1 MKTRPQV
8 VTVIAWALFIGGVL
22 LALGRLSIIGN
33 PFLRESM
40 EHARL
45 PVFLQYLV
53 TFAEYAV
60 FVMSGI
66 FMLNGESRGRT
77 LYMGWVLISFVLSI
91 VNEGFRLSPFIVLFL
106 HAIVIVLLLR
116 PPAAEYFQTG
126 DSRGILG

>member
-8 VTVIAWALFIGGVL
+8 VTVIAWVLIIGGAL
-22 LALGRLSIIGN
+22 LALGRLSLIGN

-53 TFAEYAV
+53 TFTEYAV

-66 FMLNGESRGRT
+66 LMLNGEPRGRT
-77 LYMGWVLISFVLSI
+77 LYMGWVLVSFVLSI
-91 VNEGFRLSPFIVLFL
+91 VNEGFRLSPFVVLFL
-106 HAIVIVLLLR
+106 HSIVIVLLLR
-116 PPAAEYFQTG
+116 PPAAEYFRAG
-126 DSRGILG
+126 NSRGILG